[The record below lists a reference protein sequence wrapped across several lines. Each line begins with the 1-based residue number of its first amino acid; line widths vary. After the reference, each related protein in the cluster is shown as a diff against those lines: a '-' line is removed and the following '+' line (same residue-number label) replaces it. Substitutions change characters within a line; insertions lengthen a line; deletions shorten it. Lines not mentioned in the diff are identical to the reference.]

1 MRTARCGTT
10 WSTCS
15 RSDGVV
21 EIGGQGVW
29 RGPAGVRRWLE
40 SMGPAGLSHGQ
51 LNDRVQFDV
60 TVTIAA
66 GGNEA
71 WARGIELGMLGEAD
85 QEKGWWEV
93 ATFRNRFVKEDGV
106 WKFREMRRFP
116 LMKTDVFLGWGKSRI
131 VDPAPSG
138 AHKPDAPVPAADA
151 AAPGLAMPAFLGTH
165 PVTGKTRSSLRA
177 RPSMVAA
184 SALTGAIAPGKPASV
199 TLEEA
204 RRRLARSAAFDG
216 ITNVSAAY
224 GYYLDDSMPAGF
236 GGIIATKGFKMSPFA
251 GYYVG
256 RDRVLSARVSGE
268 PPKTRAGISY
278 HWLVQPVDPHLG

>member
-1 MRTARCGTT
+1 
-10 WSTCS
+10 
-15 RSDGVV
+15 
-21 EIGGQGVW
+21 
-29 RGPAGVRRWLE
+29 
-40 SMGPAGLSHGQ
+40 MGPAGLTHGQ

-66 GGNEA
+66 GGKEA

-93 ATFRNRFVKEDGV
+93 ATFRNRFVNEGGV
-106 WKFREMRRFP
+106 WKIREMRRFP
-116 LMKTDVFLGWGKSRI
+116 LMKTDIFLGWGKSRI
-131 VDPAPSG
+131 VDPVPVAP
-138 AHKPDAPVPAADA
+138 A
-151 AAPGLAMPAFLGTH
+151 GLARLCRPPMPRRRVWPCL
-165 PVTGKTRSSLRA
+165 PSS
-177 RPSMVAA
+177 AA
-184 SALTGAIAPGKPASV
+184 SGDRQAGPACRQRQDGRGERAHRRDRPGQAGAV

-236 GGIIATKGFKMSPFA
+236 GGIMAAKGFKMTPFS

-256 RDRVLSARVSGE
+256 RDRVLSARVSGDATE
-268 PPKTRAGISY
+268 NAGPAFPITGSSSR
-278 HWLVQPVDPHLG
+278 